1 MNKTKIVFLG
11 DSITDMGRNRE
22 NDFTPFSYGV
32 GYVGVVASQLT
43 KNAPDVYRI
52 YNRGVSGD
60 NVAQLY
66 ARLRS
71 DVWHLQPDV
80 LSILV
85 GVNDVWHELDCMGV
99 DIVRYEKIY
108 RAIIEETKEKLP
120 NVKMILCEPFVLKGT
135 ETASNYDY
143 FLQVKDYAKVVKR
156 LAEEYGLYFL
166 SLQGKLD
173 EAAAKFGAEYYL
185 PDGVHPSISGAGLI
199 ADEWMKLFNNM
210 VRNGS
215 KK

>member
-11 DSITDMGRNRE
+11 DSITDMGRNRG

-43 KNAPDVYRI
+43 KNAPGVYRI

-166 SLQGKLD
+166 PLQDKLD

>member
-1 MNKTKIVFLG
+1 MTKPTKIVFLG

-22 NDFTPFSYGV
+22 QDFTSFSYGV

-43 KNAPDVYRI
+43 KNAPNAYRI
-52 YNRGVSGD
+52 YNRGISGD
-60 NVAQLY
+60 TVAKLY
-66 ARLRS
+66 ARLRGA
-71 DVWHLQPDV
+71 VWYLQPDV

-85 GVNDVWHELDCMGV
+85 GVNDVWHELVSEGV

-143 FLQVKDYAKVVKR
+143 FLQVKDYAKVVKK
-156 LAEEYGLYFL
+156 LAAEYGLYFL
-166 SLQGKLD
+166 PLQDRLD
-173 EAAAKFGAEYYL
+173 RAAAKFGAEYYL

-199 ADEWMKLFNNM
+199 ADEWLKLFAEM
-210 VRNGS
+210 
-215 KK
+215 